1 MPDIKSGIFIMPF
14 HPPDKELAQCHDEDM
29 ELLIESDKLGIDE
42 FWVGEHHTLSWEPI
56 VSPEMFI
63 AAGFRQT
70 EQIRI
75 GPAPLLLNFH
85 HPAQVANRLSFL
97 DHFSH
102 GRLNLAFGH
111 GGAPSD
117 FELYNLQS
125 SEMQKM
131 SEESMGMILELWKKE
146 PPYEITGK
154 YWNIVLKS
162 SDEDIGYGKIQ
173 KPLQT
178 PYPPISVPV
187 TGYNSNSAK
196 IAAKYG
202 FSPFS
207 HSITSLPV
215 LKDNWETYS
224 RSSRLVNTE
233 PDRSNWKLARTIF
246 IADSDEEAIKK
257 ARNNSIAKAY
267 KYLASAI
274 KKGPGLAI
282 MKSDPNEPDS
292 EITEDYLI
300 NELVI
305 AGSVE
310 TVISRLQEISEY
322 LGPFGTLINMSFD
335 WIDESDKRD
344 WLNSMALFQN
354 EVIPTL
360 SSRIN
365 QSIAPENSND

>member
-1 MPDIKSGIFIMPF
+1 MPGIKSGIFIMPF
-14 HPPDKELAQCHDEDM
+14 HPPDKELSQCHDEDM
-29 ELLIESDKLGIDE
+29 ELLIEADELGIDE

-70 EQIRI
+70 KDIRI

-102 GRLNLAFGH
+102 GRLNVAFGH

-117 FELYNLQS
+117 FEMYGLER

-131 SEESMGMILELWKKE
+131 AEESIRIILEMWEKE
-146 PPYEITGK
+146 PPYEISGN
-154 YWNIVLKS
+154 YWNVVLKS
-162 SDEDIGYGKIQ
+162 SDEDIGYGRIQ
-173 KPLQT
+173 KPLQN
-178 PYPPISVPV
+178 PHPPISVPV

-202 FSPFS
+202 FAPFS

-215 LKDNWETYS
+215 LKDNWKTYS
-224 RSSRLVNTE
+224 DSRNSFNLEAN
-233 PDRSNWKLARTIF
+233 PYDWKLARTIF
-246 IADSDEEAIKK
+246 IADTDEEAITK
-257 ARNNSIAKAY
+257 AKNNSIAKAY

-274 KKGPGLAI
+274 QKGPGLAI
-282 MKSDPNEPDS
+282 MKSDPNQPDT

-300 NELVI
+300 DELVI
-305 AGSVE
+305 AGSVD
-310 TVISRLQEISEY
+310 TVIGRLQELTEF

-335 WIDESDKRD
+335 WIDENDKKG
-344 WLNSMALFQN
+344 WLESMAIYQN
-354 EVIPTL
+354 EVIPKL
-360 SSRIN
+360 
-365 QSIAPENSND
+365 NSNLN

>member
-1 MPDIKSGIFIMPF
+1 M
-14 HPPDKELAQCHDEDM
+14 
-29 ELLIESDKLGIDE
+29 
-42 FWVGEHHTLSWEPI
+42 
-56 VSPEMFI
+56 
-63 AAGFRQT
+63 
-70 EQIRI
+70 
-75 GPAPLLLNFH
+75 
-85 HPAQVANRLSFL
+85 
-97 DHFSH
+97 
-102 GRLNLAFGH
+102 
-111 GGAPSD
+111 
-117 FELYNLQS
+117 
-125 SEMQKM
+125 
-131 SEESMGMILELWKKE
+131 
-146 PPYEITGK
+146 
-154 YWNIVLKS
+154 LKS

-178 PYPPISVPV
+178 PYPPISVPI

-215 LKDNWETYS
+215 LKDNWRTYS
-224 RSSRLVNTE
+224 RSRRLVNAE

-257 ARNNSIAKAY
+257 ARNNSIVKAY

-282 MKSDPNEPDS
+282 MKSDPNQPDS

-300 NELVI
+300 NELII

-310 TVISRLQEISEY
+310 TVIGRLQEISEY

-354 EVIPTL
+354 EVIPKL

-365 QSIAPENSND
+365 QLIASENSYD